1 MDENSSLMNGF
12 GLETFLIDAGLKS
25 LVQELVKGQ
34 TQNVIELEFLVGK
47 ESITMHS
54 VKKGGTFEKSSWIFL
69 FKGKELTSSLS
80 ESGEQ

>member
-1 MDENSSLMNGF
+1 
-12 GLETFLIDAGLKS
+12 
-25 LVQELVKGQ
+25 
-34 TQNVIELEFLVGK
+34 
-47 ESITMHS
+47 MHS